1 MTGLGCLEDFYVVA
15 YTECVVSGRFVARRS
30 AKFIGELSASGSE
43 PAVRKLALQED
54 ECIMS
59 LQNTPVGRH
68 VRNASG
74 E

>member
-30 AKFIGELSASGSE
+30 AKFIGDLSASGSE